1 MPYELGLP
9 KQDSLCCVHIIGVHG
24 KLLSQHWRKCLSQRN
39 VGREVLVLRTRP
51 VQIAGCTLLSGV
63 LQGQGSLQMG
73 IARFVGGSG
82 TRSDKDAFLNK
93 LARTHSDQLPSV
105 TGQLTVTAEDG
116 QGVEHV
122 CCLLLHE
129 LPAGGMPQRTES
141 ILTLEQTACRQALAR
156 GSVCRRCLQGASAS
170 AGCSCPCKSRQWAA
184 GQRWSSEWLVCNALG
199 GGKAQAMAAA
209 SRGQSSRGLVPWVGV
224 AAQLSGGWPG
234 SQPTAQGGELVAAGS
249 GKQRRGLVSLPWF
262 GLTTLSGL
270 TRQSTCWSPT
280 QH

>member
-1 MPYELGLP
+1 MSSDCPNRIH
-9 KQDSLCCVHIIGVHG
+9 CVVCT
-24 KLLSQHWRKCLSQRN
+24 SWRAWQAAFTTLA
-39 VGREVLVLRTRP
+39 EVLVPTQHWQGSACP
-51 VQIAGCTLLSGV
+51 NGVQIAGCILLSGV

-129 LPAGGMPQRTES
+129 LPAGGMPQRTVS
-141 ILTLEQTACRQALAR
+141 TLTLQQTACRQALAR
-156 GSVCRRCLQGASAS
+156 GYVCRRCLHGASACQLALPAPVNVASGLQVS
-170 AGCSCPCKSRQWAA
+170 AGALSGWSATRWAGAKLKPWQQPAGGRAHVAWCLGWALQPSCLVVGRAHSPQHREVSWYCRQWKRNVEA
-184 GQRWSSEWLVCNALG
+184 WSRCPGLG
-199 GGKAQAMAAA
+199 
-209 SRGQSSRGLVPWVGV
+209 RN
-224 AAQLSGGWPG
+224 
-234 SQPTAQGGELVAAGS
+234 
-249 GKQRRGLVSLPWF
+249 
-262 GLTTLSGL
+262 L

-280 QH
+280 QR